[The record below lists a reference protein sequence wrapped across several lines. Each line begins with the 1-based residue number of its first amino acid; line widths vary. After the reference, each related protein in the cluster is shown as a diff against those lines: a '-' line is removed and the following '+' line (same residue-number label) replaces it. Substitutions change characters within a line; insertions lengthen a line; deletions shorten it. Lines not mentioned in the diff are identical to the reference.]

1 MSWIG
6 WTGCAGLVVV
16 VVGWLLVSFSRPGPR
31 RERVEWIA
39 ACGLYVTLL
48 MLFVH
53 LVEKALA
60 SDSTLALVAFGF
72 LAVVFAIGLLVC
84 LAYTLGAFR
93 APRGVNPSATN

>member
-1 MSWIG
+1 VSWIG
-6 WTGCAGLVVV
+6 WTGCAGLAVV
-16 VVGWLLVSFSRPGPR
+16 VVGWLVVSFSRPGPR

-60 SDSTLALVAFGF
+60 SDSTLALVAFGI
-72 LAVVFAIGLLVC
+72 LAVLFAVGLLVC
-84 LAYTLGAFR
+84 LVYTLGAFR
-93 APRGVNPSATN
+93 APRRANPSATN

>member
-6 WTGCAGLVVV
+6 WTGCAGLAVVA
-16 VVGWLLVSFSRPGPR
+16 VGWLVVSFSRPGPR

-93 APRGVNPSATN
+93 APPGANPSATN

>member
-1 MSWIG
+1 VSWIG
-6 WTGCAGLVVV
+6 WTGCAGLAVV
-16 VVGWLLVSFSRPGPR
+16 VVGWLVVCFSRPGPR

-60 SDSTLALVAFGF
+60 SDSTLALVAFGS

-93 APRGVNPSATN
+93 APSRANPSATN

>member
-6 WTGCAGLVVV
+6 WTGCAGLAVV

-93 APRGVNPSATN
+93 APRSANPSATN